1 MRRELRFSSKT
12 PLSETGTLSFAF
24 GGNASATVTFKTINK
39 QVLINAFD
47 SAEGVETTRLSS
59 AEISTDYARDGAN
72 SLKITLAG
80 SGQRYAAE
88 VDSETY
94 SGYEFWVY
102 NPGEAFDADVVFMEE
117 IILANGQPSTQA
129 MAYDTLTLSAGSWTK
144 ITVDNLNVF
153 YPLNAERQIKLSK
166 LGLRVSSGAGDAE
179 RVLYIDSLYGIER

>member
-1 MRRELRFSSKT
+1 M
-12 PLSETGTLSFAF
+12 
-24 GGNASATVTFKTINK
+24 
-39 QVLINAFD
+39 
-47 SAEGVETTRLSS
+47 ETTRLSS

-144 ITVDNLNVF
+144 ITVDN
-153 YPLNAERQIKLSK
+153 
-166 LGLRVSSGAGDAE
+166 
-179 RVLYIDSLYGIER
+179 